1 MSQSSKNKNSA
12 TTTTSTVSNAFA
24 NEMEDELD
32 QIYHNFISRGTFEL
46 PLSSKLFNH
55 FYNSLSSFVLF
66 SSEIR
71 RKKGSST
78 Q

>member
-12 TTTTSTVSNAFA
+12 TTTSTVSNAFA

-32 QIYHNFISRGTFEL
+32 QIYHSFISCGTFKL

-55 FYNSLSSFVLF
+55 FYNSLSSFL
-66 SSEIR
+66 SSSKIR